1 MHISSA
7 TTRVRRD
14 ELSVLEEGIASE
26 LIVGAL
32 NLDHTFS
39 QVDVFLKPMFD
50 SEDVGG
56 KVNVH
61 SLLSICNQVHGSK
74 LSV

>member
-1 MHISSA
+1 M
-7 TTRVRRD
+7 
-14 ELSVLEEGIASE
+14 
-26 LIVGAL
+26 GAL